1 MTRQEITEYINGLK
15 NVEGYVQF
23 SHRPL
28 DSQKD
33 IWEKTAPKSIDVQ
46 EEGFVVEAYFYDDTD
61 SITIYRHNEFWY
73 VDEVNI
79 SDING
84 DDMQKYM
91 TKHGRY
97 VKMAQIW
104 KAEEDEYCEDMKV
117 LKLKKVVFA
126 GFDHE

>member
-1 MTRQEITEYINGLK
+1 MTRQEITEYINSLE

-33 IWEKTAPKSIDVQ
+33 IWENNTPKSVDEE
-46 EEGFVVEAYFYDDTD
+46 EEGFIVEAHFFDSTN

-91 TKHGRY
+91 TKYGRY

-104 KAEEDEYCEDMKV
+104 EPEKDKYCEDMEV

-126 GFDHE
+126 GFENA